1 MTVEYQII
9 FWRDIPAQLK
19 VRAGSKRLARS
30 LTERFQ
36 LAIDEAAMNAGLIGT
51 DAYLA
56 EWRTSPWSQRDGDLE
71 PVADSVVSEIESNY
85 TPGRL
90 AQLAFNGGSDF
101 QEMQRA

>member
-19 VRAGSKRLARS
+19 VRAGGKRLARS

-36 LAIDEAAMNAGLIGT
+36 EAIDEAAMHAGLTGT

-56 EWRTSPWSQRDGDLE
+56 EWRTTAWNQRDGDLE
-71 PVADSVVSEIESNY
+71 PIADSLVSEIESNY
-85 TPGRL
+85 PPSRL
-90 AQLAFNGGSDF
+90 AQLALNGGCDL
-101 QEMQRA
+101 QESQPV